1 MTVRHWFSFNNLR
14 PRVAAASVAVVE
26 ISALTNVPENVSLLR
41 VCLNVRTPGPRLSC
55 PVAFQFTVSIIK
67 EDGTTDAADY
77 DKSIVDVTFSPC
89 DARECVDVPIIDDCS
104 LERDE
109 TFTLLLEPEMRL
121 TDRII
126 VNGSLT
132 VTIEDDDNTFIEMEH
147 AEYKVFENAS
157 QIEVCAV
164 IRPAGC
170 KPSIEFPVR
179 IVTRPDSAEATG
191 LSADYVSTETNLIF
205 SSSINK
211 ACITI
216 DILDNIQVEHLEEYF
231 YVTLERV
238 ANTPGGVILTGNMAE
253 VIIVDNDVAEMG
265 FVMLAYTVREEDD
278 QEVEICVEVKSPD
291 TIECPVVHPLEFIVT
306 VTGIT
311 ATEGEDYVDPGYDED
326 NPFRYDACAQ
336 EHCFTIEI
344 KNNDEDMIEK
354 FNVTLEFS
362 SGGVTAVTFQ
372 QDIATVTIIDED
384 FSIVLFSMKPYVVD
398 EGVDSG
404 KVRVCASV
412 VPLVDFD
419 FSVNFTTIEEGS
431 TAVVGE
437 DYTAANATLQF
448 RAGSRVQCMDVP
460 ILDDCILEELEFFKL
475 ELDNFEPEDRRSR
488 VSVDGGGS
496 KVKIT
501 DEQTIYVSL
510 DGPRI
515 VFEGAGTVNICVIIQ
530 NDEEGR
536 PCSRD
541 RDFNITFFTAFD
553 SADGEDF
560 VAVDGLQLTFQAFQ
574 NRACTSVTINDDDML
589 EQTESFFA
597 RINIT
602 HPHSHITLG
611 IPSVEITIVND
622 DEATVGLENTTY
634 TVMENELK
642 LYVCVVVNAPLVD
655 CPIVFPF
662 ELLFVATAATAFQGS
677 DYRVRDPT
685 LRFGACAMR
694 QCLTVDIIDN
704 NLIEDAETFNLTL
717 IHLPRGST
725 DDITLHP
732 TVATVTIEDEDMVI
746 VAFDRTEYSVQETSG
761 SLTICAR
768 VVSPGVSCPVT
779 TPLSLTL
786 YVYDRTA
793 VNNSDYVAYRIQT
806 IEFARCSRSACAPR
820 RITFV
825 NNPYDVEVE
834 NVETFDLLLTSNFPR
849 VRPDPFIA
857 EVIIHDDSEKA
868 YIRLEQRT
876 FTVTEGV
883 DAAVNICAEIYDP
896 TPDRSSCP
904 VVFHFDINL
913 SVHGEDFPM
922 IFGPC
927 SRRACVSIPID
938 DDEQLELTKTYT
950 YRLEGAYDLD
960 RRIIIHTAIGTLTV
974 IDDPTDE
981 AVLKLDKVAYIVEE
995 ENITITVCVEVDSP
1009 AIDTPIDFS
1018 FSVLLNTIDGTAV
1031 STYRGDFGALRR
1043 RSLYFSVRETRECY
1057 NIAITND
1064 DTQEDTETFTVTVS
1078 RTYSLDPR
1086 IRLEDNVAVVSIVD
1100 ADIATVEFER
1110 TVYIVREKAG
1120 QVQLCVAI
1128 TSRHSYCPV
1137 GYDFSLILGADG
1149 EDGGANQEDYVSQDT
1164 MGDLIIEAC
1173 HRRQCF
1179 SVGIVDTKEVEE
1191 EEDFDISLMR
1201 NDQLDPLIKIGSRNK
1216 TSVTIIDDD
1225 TATFGL
1231 TEAEYRVD
1239 EGHTLTET
1247 VCVELLEESGD
1258 CVVPFSINVI
1268 FNTRDISADSPEDY
1282 EALVAVMVRV
1292 PPCISLVCVNIETV
1306 TDELIEGDEKLY
1318 VSLTRGINW
1327 DSRILLNHSHSEVTI
1342 EDDDAARVTIQNSNY
1357 RVSEADRRVTI
1368 CAQVRNPFPV
1378 SPDCELDFSFSVRLV
1393 PIAVTAGPSDYGS
1406 SATMYF
1412 ARCTN
1417 VACATISIRDDSFME
1432 KAEEEFIVSLQSANT
1447 DTRLRVSART
1457 STVQTTDDDD
1467 IAIWLQYS
1475 AYTVEESSGRVQVCA
1490 LINGTSDINSTVR
1503 LATIS
1508 DTAGT
1513 GTPSDFD
1520 SESHSVTFKPRISR
1534 QCVYFNI
1541 TDDNIVEE
1549 REYFNVSLG
1558 RTADLDDR
1566 VQLRQASTTIFIL
1579 DDDTATFGLTEAEYR
1594 VEEGQTLTETVCV
1607 ELLEKSGDCVVPFS
1621 IKVIF
1626 NTRDI
1631 SADSPGDYEALSAVE
1646 ARIPPCTSLVCV
1658 NIETVNDELVE
1669 GDENLYVSLTTGFSW
1684 DSRILLNRSLSEV
1697 TIEDDDAARVFI
1709 QNSNYRVSEADRRVT
1724 ICAQVRTPFPVSADC
1739 ELDFSFSVRLVPIAV
1754 TAGPSDYG
1762 SSATMYF
1769 ARCANVACTTITIR
1783 DDSIMEKAEE
1793 EFIVSLQSANT
1804 DTRVRISAR
1813 TRTVEIADDDDIAIW
1828 LQYIAYTVKESS
1840 GRVQVCAL
1848 VNGTSDINST
1858 VRLATISGTA
1868 GIGTPSDFDSESHS
1882 VTFKPRISRQ
1892 CVYFN
1897 IRDDNIVEEREY
1909 FNVTLGR
1916 TADLDD
1922 RVQLRQT
1929 STTIFI
1935 LDDDSTMLHIVLNV
1949 ML

>member
-1 MTVRHWFSFNNLR
+1 MECFS
-14 PRVAAASVAVVE
+14 
-26 ISALTNVPENVSLLR
+26 
-41 VCLNVRTPGPRLSC
+41 
-55 PVAFQFTVSIIK
+55 
-67 EDGTTDAADY
+67 
-77 DKSIVDVTFSPC
+77 
-89 DARECVDVPIIDDCS
+89 
-104 LERDE
+104 
-109 TFTLLLEPEMRL
+109 
-121 TDRII
+121 
-126 VNGSLT
+126 
-132 VTIEDDDNTFIEMEH
+132 
-147 AEYKVFENAS
+147 
-157 QIEVCAV
+157 
-164 IRPAGC
+164 
-170 KPSIEFPVR
+170 
-179 IVTRPDSAEATG
+179 
-191 LSADYVSTETNLIF
+191 
-205 SSSINK
+205 
-211 ACITI
+211 
-216 DILDNIQVEHLEEYF
+216 
-231 YVTLERV
+231 
-238 ANTPGGVILTGNMAE
+238 
-253 VIIVDNDVAEMG
+253 
-265 FVMLAYTVREEDD
+265 
-278 QEVEICVEVKSPD
+278 
-291 TIECPVVHPLEFIVT
+291 
-306 VTGIT
+306 
-311 ATEGEDYVDPGYDED
+311 
-326 NPFRYDACAQ
+326 
-336 EHCFTIEI
+336 
-344 KNNDEDMIEK
+344 
-354 FNVTLEFS
+354 
-362 SGGVTAVTFQ
+362 
-372 QDIATVTIIDED
+372 
-384 FSIVLFSMKPYVVD
+384 
-398 EGVDSG
+398 
-404 KVRVCASV
+404 
-412 VPLVDFD
+412 
-419 FSVNFTTIEEGS
+419 
-431 TAVVGE
+431 
-437 DYTAANATLQF
+437 
-448 RAGSRVQCMDVP
+448 
-460 ILDDCILEELEFFKL
+460 
-475 ELDNFEPEDRRSR
+475 
-488 VSVDGGGS
+488 
-496 KVKIT
+496 
-501 DEQTIYVSL
+501 
-510 DGPRI
+510 
-515 VFEGAGTVNICVIIQ
+515 
-530 NDEEGR
+530 
-536 PCSRD
+536 
-541 RDFNITFFTAFD
+541 
-553 SADGEDF
+553 DGEDF

-1508 DTAGT
+1508 DTAG
-1513 GTPSDFD
+1513 
-1520 SESHSVTFKPRISR
+1520 
-1534 QCVYFNI
+1534 
-1541 TDDNIVEE
+1541 
-1549 REYFNVSLG
+1549 
-1558 RTADLDDR
+1558 
-1566 VQLRQASTTIFIL
+1566 
-1579 DDDTATFGLTEAEYR
+1579 
-1594 VEEGQTLTETVCV
+1594 
-1607 ELLEKSGDCVVPFS
+1607 
-1621 IKVIF
+1621 
-1626 NTRDI
+1626 
-1631 SADSPGDYEALSAVE
+1631 
-1646 ARIPPCTSLVCV
+1646 
-1658 NIETVNDELVE
+1658 
-1669 GDENLYVSLTTGFSW
+1669 
-1684 DSRILLNRSLSEV
+1684 
-1697 TIEDDDAARVFI
+1697 
-1709 QNSNYRVSEADRRVT
+1709 
-1724 ICAQVRTPFPVSADC
+1724 
-1739 ELDFSFSVRLVPIAV
+1739 
-1754 TAGPSDYG
+1754 
-1762 SSATMYF
+1762 
-1769 ARCANVACTTITIR
+1769 
-1783 DDSIMEKAEE
+1783 
-1793 EFIVSLQSANT
+1793 
-1804 DTRVRISAR
+1804 
-1813 TRTVEIADDDDIAIW
+1813 
-1828 LQYIAYTVKESS
+1828 
-1840 GRVQVCAL
+1840 
-1848 VNGTSDINST
+1848 
-1858 VRLATISGTA
+1858 
-1868 GIGTPSDFDSESHS
+1868 IGTPSDFDSESHS

-1935 LDDDSTMLHIVLNV
+1935 LDDDRATVRLDPLVADNTEGRSIELCAVVESASTGCRVEYGFNITFDTRGSADEGEDYSGLQAYLTIPKCRNRQCMTIQITEDQVVEMNETILVSISRSVNSVDYDRSNATITIYDNDNAMVRLKSLYQIEQENVGRASVCAVVNGHPFKSIAFPFYVRFTFNPDSATRPEDFSTTQVDVRYDPVRNEACAQLVVVDTLGVELPESLSVEIELKDDHSAIQISNTQNFGIIEIVDDDVAGIGLERTAYTMSSTAATVEVCLNV
-1949 ML
+1949 SRPEISCPITFPFDIFFNLTTSADVFEVNTTQELSQGEGIEEERRGLYKLLFDSCQKRFCFDVCRRDRTSGDRGRFEMTVTRTPDHGRITEIDSSIGYIEIR

>member
-1 MTVRHWFSFNNLR
+1 
-14 PRVAAASVAVVE
+14 
-26 ISALTNVPENVSLLR
+26 
-41 VCLNVRTPGPRLSC
+41 
-55 PVAFQFTVSIIK
+55 
-67 EDGTTDAADY
+67 
-77 DKSIVDVTFSPC
+77 
-89 DARECVDVPIIDDCS
+89 
-104 LERDE
+104 
-109 TFTLLLEPEMRL
+109 
-121 TDRII
+121 
-126 VNGSLT
+126 
-132 VTIEDDDNTFIEMEH
+132 
-147 AEYKVFENAS
+147 
-157 QIEVCAV
+157 
-164 IRPAGC
+164 
-170 KPSIEFPVR
+170 
-179 IVTRPDSAEATG
+179 
-191 LSADYVSTETNLIF
+191 
-205 SSSINK
+205 
-211 ACITI
+211 
-216 DILDNIQVEHLEEYF
+216 
-231 YVTLERV
+231 
-238 ANTPGGVILTGNMAE
+238 
-253 VIIVDNDVAEMG
+253 
-265 FVMLAYTVREEDD
+265 
-278 QEVEICVEVKSPD
+278 
-291 TIECPVVHPLEFIVT
+291 
-306 VTGIT
+306 
-311 ATEGEDYVDPGYDED
+311 
-326 NPFRYDACAQ
+326 
-336 EHCFTIEI
+336 
-344 KNNDEDMIEK
+344 
-354 FNVTLEFS
+354 
-362 SGGVTAVTFQ
+362 
-372 QDIATVTIIDED
+372 
-384 FSIVLFSMKPYVVD
+384 MKPYVVD

-1231 TEAEYRVD
+1231 TEAEYRV
-1239 EGHTLTET
+1239 
-1247 VCVELLEESGD
+1247 
-1258 CVVPFSINVI
+1258 
-1268 FNTRDISADSPEDY
+1268 
-1282 EALVAVMVRV
+1282 
-1292 PPCISLVCVNIETV
+1292 
-1306 TDELIEGDEKLY
+1306 
-1318 VSLTRGINW
+1318 
-1327 DSRILLNHSHSEVTI
+1327 
-1342 EDDDAARVTIQNSNY
+1342 
-1357 RVSEADRRVTI
+1357 
-1368 CAQVRNPFPV
+1368 
-1378 SPDCELDFSFSVRLV
+1378 
-1393 PIAVTAGPSDYGS
+1393 
-1406 SATMYF
+1406 
-1412 ARCTN
+1412 
-1417 VACATISIRDDSFME
+1417 
-1432 KAEEEFIVSLQSANT
+1432 
-1447 DTRLRVSART
+1447 
-1457 STVQTTDDDD
+1457 
-1467 IAIWLQYS
+1467 
-1475 AYTVEESSGRVQVCA
+1475 
-1490 LINGTSDINSTVR
+1490 
-1503 LATIS
+1503 
-1508 DTAGT
+1508 
-1513 GTPSDFD
+1513 
-1520 SESHSVTFKPRISR
+1520 
-1534 QCVYFNI
+1534 
-1541 TDDNIVEE
+1541 
-1549 REYFNVSLG
+1549 
-1558 RTADLDDR
+1558 
-1566 VQLRQASTTIFIL
+1566 
-1579 DDDTATFGLTEAEYR
+1579 
-1594 VEEGQTLTETVCV
+1594 EEGQTLTETVCV

-1658 NIETVNDELVE
+1658 NIETVNDELIE
-1669 GDENLYVSLTTGFSW
+1669 GDENLYVSLTRGFSW
-1684 DSRILLNRSLSEV
+1684 DSRILLNRTHSEV
-1697 TIEDDDAARVFI
+1697 TIEDDDSARVTI
-1709 QNSNYRVSEADRRVT
+1709 QNSNYRVNEADRRVA
-1724 ICAQVRTPFPVSADC
+1724 ICAQVRSPFPVSADC
-1739 ELDFSFSVRLVPIAV
+1739 ELDFSFSVRLVPIAR

-1762 SSATMYF
+1762 SSITLYF
-1769 ARCANVACTTITIR
+1769 ARCANVACTTISIR
-1783 DDSIMEKAEE
+1783 DDSIMEKVEE
-1793 EFIVSLQSANT
+1793 EFFVSLQRANT
-1804 DTRVRISAR
+1804 DTRVRASAR
-1813 TRTVEIADDDDIAIW
+1813 TSTVQITDDDDITIG
-1828 LQYIAYTVKESS
+1828 LQYGAYTVEESS

-1848 VNGTSDINST
+1848 INGTSDIYST
-1858 VRLATISGTA
+1858 VHLTTISGTA
-1868 GIGTPSDFDSESHS
+1868 GTGTTSDFHSESHS
-1882 VTFKPRISRQ
+1882 VIFEPRCARH

-1897 IRDDNIVEEREY
+1897 ITDDNIVEEREY
-1909 FNVTLGR
+1909 FNVSLGR
-1916 TADLDD
+1916 TPNLDD
-1922 RVQLRQT
+1922 RVQLRRT

-1935 LDDDSTMLHIVLNV
+1935 NDNDRATVRLDPLVADNTEGRSIELCAVVESASTGCRVEYGFNITFDTRGSADEGEDYSGLQAYLTIPKCRNRQCMTIQITEDQVVEMNETILVSISRSVNSVDYDRSNATITIYDNDNAMVRLKSLYQIEQENVGRASVCAVVNGHPFKSIAFPFYVRFTFNPDSATRPEDFSTTQVDVRYDPVRNEACAQLVVVDTLGVELPESLSVEIELKDDHSAIQISNTQNFGIIEIVDDDVAGIGLERTAYTMSSTAATVEVCLNV
-1949 ML
+1949 SRPEISCPITFPFDIFFNLTTSADVFEVNTTQELSQGEGIEEERRGLYKLLFDSCQKRFCFDVCRRDRTSGDRGRFEMTVTRTPDHGRITEIDSSIGYIEIR